1 MFETLN
7 YLEDNKKIKE
17 IYIKTWKRDEINAFN
32 YAIEEMVELIKAIC
46 KFKEGRGS
54 LDDIAREVAD
64 VQVTVNVLECIL
76 PKITKK
82 EKILKLIKLD
92 SID

>member
-1 MFETLN
+1 MIELLDN
-7 YLEDNKKIKE
+7 LENKKAIEE
-17 IYIKTWKRDEINAFN
+17 IYIKTWKRDGINAFD
-32 YAIEEMVELIKAIC
+32 YAIEEMAELIKAIC

-54 LDDIAREVAD
+54 KETIAKEVAD
-64 VQVTVNVLECIL
+64 VQVTVNILEYML

-92 SID
+92 LID